1 MDAANRLVSEI
12 MQTDFVTVS
21 LHDRLDFA
29 DQVMRLGRIRHL
41 PVLHQGR
48 VVGILSN
55 RDILAASLTKVLQ
68 FGPIE
73 RRSFLRSIDVE
84 EIMTSR
90 IHTISPNATLEE
102 AAQLLL
108 RHKIGCLPVVDPAGT
123 PVGLITETDL
133 LRAAFIGEE
142 PRPSAEVAATGAPAC
157 GS

>member
-1 MDAANRLVSEI
+1 MDAATRLVSEI
-12 MQTDFVTVS
+12 KQTDFVTLS

-29 DQVMRLGRIRHL
+29 DEVMRLGRFRHL

-48 VVGILSN
+48 VVEVVSN
-55 RDILAASLTKVLQ
+55 RDILAASLAKVLQ

-73 RRSFLRSIDVE
+73 RRAFLRSIDVE
-84 EIMTSR
+84 EVMTSR
-90 IHTISPNATLEE
+90 IYTVPPSATLED

-123 PVGLITETDL
+123 AVGLITEPDL
-133 LRAAFIGEE
+133 LRAAFLPEE
-142 PRPSAEVAATGAPAC
+142 PKPRTEEAEGAPAC

>member
-1 MDAANRLVSEI
+1 MKAATRLVSEI

-41 PVLHQGR
+41 PVLQHGR

-84 EIMTSR
+84 EIMTSQ
-90 IHTISPNATLEE
+90 IHTVSPNATLEE

-108 RHKIGCLPVVDPAGT
+108 RHKIGCLPVVDAAGT
-123 PVGLITETDL
+123 AVGLITETDL
-133 LRAAFIGEE
+133 LRAAFVPEE
-142 PRPSAEVAATGAPAC
+142 PKPSAEVPVAGAPAC

>member
-1 MDAANRLVSEI
+1 MDSANRPVSEI

-48 VVGILSN
+48 VVGIVSN

-73 RRSFLRSIDVE
+73 RRTFLRAIDVE
-84 EIMTSR
+84 EVMTSK
-90 IHTISPNATLEE
+90 IYTVAPNATLAD

-108 RHKIGCLPVVDPAGT
+108 RHKIGCLPVVDPAGA

-133 LRAAFIGEE
+133 LRAAFLPEE
-142 PRPSAEVAATGAPAC
+142 SKPTSHQATGAAAC

>member
-1 MDAANRLVSEI
+1 MDAATRLVSEI

-48 VVGILSN
+48 VVGIVSN

-73 RRSFLRSIDVE
+73 RRAFLRSIDVE
-84 EIMTSR
+84 EVMTSR
-90 IHTISPNATLEE
+90 IYTVPPKATLEE

-108 RHKIGCLPVVDPAGT
+108 RHKIGCLPVVDPAGA

-133 LRAAFIGEE
+133 LRAAFLPEE
-142 PRPSAEVAATGAPAC
+142 PKPRTEAEVGAPAS

>member
-1 MDAANRLVSEI
+1 MDAAKRPVSEI

-29 DQVMRLGRIRHL
+29 DQVMHLGRIRHL

-48 VVGILSN
+48 VVGIVSN

-68 FGPIE
+68 FGPTE
-73 RRSFLRSIDVE
+73 RRAFLRSVDVE
-84 EIMTSR
+84 EVMTSKV
-90 IHTISPNATLEE
+90 HSVLPSASLAD

-108 RHKIGCLPVVDPAGT
+108 RHKIGCLPVVDPSGK

-133 LRAAFIGEE
+133 LRAAFLPE
-142 PRPSAEVAATGAPAC
+142 RPETTDREAAGAPAC

>member
-1 MDAANRLVSEI
+1 MDSANRPVSEI

-41 PVLHQGR
+41 PVLHQGS
-48 VVGILSN
+48 VVGIVSN

-73 RRSFLRSIDVE
+73 RRAFLRAIDVE
-84 EIMTSR
+84 EVMTSR
-90 IHTISPNATLEE
+90 VYTVPPSATLAE

-108 RHKIGCLPVVDPAGT
+108 RHKIGCLPVVDPGGA
-123 PVGLITETDL
+123 PVGLVTETDL
-133 LRAAFIGEE
+133 LRAAFLSEEPKPIGEE
-142 PRPSAEVAATGAPAC
+142 EAGASAC

>member
-1 MDAANRLVSEI
+1 MDSANRLVSEI

-108 RHKIGCLPVVDPAGT
+108 RHKIGCLPVVDPAGA

-133 LRAAFIGEE
+133 LRAAFVPEE
-142 PRPSAEVAATGAPAC
+142 PKPSAEVAAAGAPAC

>member
-1 MDAANRLVSEI
+1 MDCANRPVSEI

-48 VVGILSN
+48 VVGIVSN

-73 RRSFLRSIDVE
+73 RRAFLRAIDVE
-84 EIMTSR
+84 EVMTSR
-90 IHTISPNATLEE
+90 IYTVAPSATLAD

-108 RHKIGCLPVVDPAGT
+108 RHKIGCLPVVDPAGA

-133 LRAAFIGEE
+133 LRAAFLPEE
-142 PRPSAEVAATGAPAC
+142 PKPMSHQATGAAAC

>member
-1 MDAANRLVSEI
+1 MDAATRLVSEI

-48 VVGILSN
+48 VVGIVSN

-73 RRSFLRSIDVE
+73 RRAFLRSVDVE
-84 EIMTSR
+84 EVMTSR
-90 IHTISPNATLEE
+90 IYTVPPNATLEE

-108 RHKIGCLPVVDPAGT
+108 RHKIGCLPVVDPAGA
-123 PVGLITETDL
+123 PVGLVTETDL
-133 LRAAFIGEE
+133 LCAAFPPEE
-142 PRPSAEVAATGAPAC
+142 PKPRTEAEVGAPAS

>member
-1 MDAANRLVSEI
+1 MDTATRPVSDI
-12 MQTDFVTVS
+12 MQSDFVTVS

-48 VVGILSN
+48 VVGVVTQ

-73 RRSFLRSIDVE
+73 RRAFLRSIDVE
-84 EIMTSR
+84 EVMTSG
-90 IHTISPNATLEE
+90 IHTISPKATLAE
-102 AAQLLL
+102 AAALLL
-108 RHKIGCLPVVDPAGT
+108 QHKIGCRPVVDPAGK
-123 PVGLITETDL
+123 PVGLVTETDL
-133 LRAAFIGEE
+133 LRAAYVQEE
-142 PRPSAEVAATGAPAC
+142 PKSANGEAVGALAG

>member
-1 MDAANRLVSEI
+1 MDAASRPVSEI

-41 PVLHQGR
+41 PVLHHGR
-48 VVGILSN
+48 VVGIISN

-73 RRSFLRSIDVE
+73 RRAFLRSVDVE
-84 EIMTSR
+84 EVMTSR
-90 IHTISPNATLEE
+90 IHTVSTGATLAE
-102 AAQLLL
+102 AAELLL
-108 RHKIGCLPVVDPAGT
+108 RHKIGCLPVVDPAGI
-123 PVGLITETDL
+123 PVGLVTETDL
-133 LRAAFIGEE
+133 LRAAFLAEE
-142 PRPSAEVAATGAPAC
+142 PEARPHGAAASAPAG